1 VTARAADRA
10 ARIAIMT
17 ALTLVAVLF
26 LLPIAWWVSYAVRG
40 SAALVSKPLI
50 ETWIPSEFQFS
61 ENLARAFDLYP
72 LATFFVNSVLV
83 SGAVTVAEVI
93 LASMAGY
100 AFARFDFPGRNVLFV
115 VVMAMLMV
123 PQIVLIVPL
132 FELVVG
138 LQLSNTLPALIIPF
152 MVSPFGV
159 FLMRQ
164 FMGTIPR
171 EYFEAARVEGAGE
184 FRIFATIGLPLA
196 RNAALTLAIFTF
208 LLQFDSLLWPL
219 VATSNQASYTLAVG
233 VSLLQT
239 NVQVPYNA
247 IYAATLTFSLP
258 VLFLYLIL
266 QRQFMRSLSFG
277 GLK

>member
-1 VTARAADRA
+1 MRAGATDRVT
-10 ARIAIMT
+10 RIAIMT

-40 SAALVSKPLI
+40 TAGLVSKPLI
-50 ETWIPSEFQFS
+50 DTWIPSEFQFL
-61 ENLARAFDLYP
+61 ENLATAFDLYP
-72 LATFFVNSVLV
+72 LETFFVNSVLV
-83 SGAVTVAEVI
+83 SGAVTVAEVL

-100 AFARFDFPGRNVLFV
+100 AFARFRFPGRDLLFILVL
-115 VVMAMLMV
+115 AMLMV
-123 PQIVLIVPL
+123 PQIVLIIPL
-132 FELVVG
+132 FELMVG
-138 LQLSNTLPALIIPF
+138 LQIANTLPALAIPF
-152 MVSPFGV
+152 LVSPFGI

-184 FRIFATIGLPLA
+184 FRIFATIALPLT

-247 IYAATLTFSLP
+247 IYAATLAFSLP
-258 VLFLYLIL
+258 VLLLYLVL
-266 QRQFMRSLSFG
+266 QRQFMRGLSFG